1 MAASA
6 HSAREPCGLP
16 HTIAPRALKN
26 NSGIGQ
32 RKQTDANAEQA
43 LGQNQ
48 HVHGRIHPQ
57 KPAHKKAQPAQGN
70 ARRADLARFKPAAQ
84 PRGNRGGHDLH
95 YRLERKK
102 KPGLLHGHTASELEI
117 QAEKKHDAKK

>member
-1 MAASA
+1 MRSGWLAAKKKPKGQRYERHIEELAASA

-26 NSGIGQ
+26 NGGIGQ

-48 HVHGRIHPQ
+48 HVH
-57 KPAHKKAQPAQGN
+57 A
-70 ARRADLARFKPAAQ
+70 
-84 PRGNRGGHDLH
+84 PRLR
-95 YRLERKK
+95 
-102 KPGLLHGHTASELEI
+102 PWA
-117 QAEKKHDAKK
+117 